1 MAQTN
6 EHGRIIAAAAKSAL
20 KPLGFQRKGASR
32 IWFADKGYW
41 LLVVEFQPS
50 GWSKGSY
57 LNVAAHWLW
66 SSITDGLQ
74 VVLSFDYGGRAAGF
88 ISFESETQFTLQAAS
103 LAAIAATESVR
114 LSALLVS
121 IEAIADCLIAAER
134 QASDE
139 KRGGHWGAF
148 HAGIA
153 AALAGRSTTAR
164 TMFDAILATPPP
176 PGSVL
181 HPMAQSM
188 SELLG
193 DDVAFRRHVFG
204 VIDGQRE
211 KLKLPPF
218 DSGSLI

>member
-20 KPLGFQRKGASR
+20 APLGFQRKGASR
-32 IWFADKGYW
+32 TWFADKGYW

-66 SSITDGLQ
+66 SSINDRLQ
-74 VVLSFDYGGRAAGF
+74 VVLSFDYGGRAGGF
-88 ISFESETQFTLQAAS
+88 ISFESEAQFLPQAVS
-103 LAAIAATESVR
+103 LADIAAAESAR
-114 LSALLVS
+114 LSGLLVS
-121 IEAIADCLIAAER
+121 TEAIADCLIAEER
-134 QASDE
+134 QAREE

-153 AALAGRSTTAR
+153 AALAGRSSIAR
-164 TMFDAILATPPP
+164 MMFDAILAEPPP

-188 SELLG
+188 SDLLG
-193 DDVAFRRHVFG
+193 DDEAFRRRIVA

-218 DSGSLI
+218 GGSLLT

>member
-6 EHGRIIAAAAKSAL
+6 EHGRIIAATAKTAL
-20 KPLGFQRKGASR
+20 VPLGFQRKGASR
-32 IWFADKGYW
+32 IWFADNGYW

-57 LNVAAHWLW
+57 LNVATHWLW
-66 SSITDGLQ
+66 SSISDGLQ

-88 ISFESETQFTLQAAS
+88 ISFESEAQFLPQAAS
-103 LAAIAATESVR
+103 LADIAAAESVR
-114 LSALLVS
+114 LSGLLVS
-121 IEAIADCLIAAER
+121 IEAIADCLIAEER

-139 KRGGHWGAF
+139 KLGGQWGAF

-153 AALAGRSTTAR
+153 AALAGKSTTAR
-164 TMFDAILATPPP
+164 TMFDAILVKPPL

-181 HPMAQSM
+181 HSMAQRM
-188 SELLG
+188 SDLL
-193 DDVAFRRHVFG
+193 DDSVAFRRHVFG

-218 DSGSLI
+218 NTGPLT